1 MVKGYLQRA
10 LCALLFFSG
19 CLWSAP
25 RVISLSPGNTELA
38 FAAGITP
45 VAVSAWSDYPPKAR
59 HIEQVASWQGV
70 NIERILALKPD
81 VVLAWRGG
89 NPQRAIEQLQS
100 LGLKVVWIDARNI
113 DDIVAALRL
122 MGQWSPTP
130 DQARRAA
137 DTLARQWQALRA
149 RYGQRSTPKRVFMQF
164 GETPMFTSGAGSL
177 QNDILAVCGGKNI
190 FADSKVP
197 WPQVSREQVL
207 IRKPELILTTGG
219 PQKIQVISQFWGNQ
233 LSVPVISINDD
244 WFERAGPRIIL
255 AAKQICAA
263 LAQ

>member
-1 MVKGYLQRA
+1 MAKYCLQRA
-10 LCALLFFSG
+10 LCALLLFSS
-19 CLWSAP
+19 CLWAAP

-45 VAVSAWSDYPPKAR
+45 IAVSAWSDYPPEAR
-59 HIEQVASWQGV
+59 QIEQVASWQGV
-70 NIERILALKPD
+70 NVERILALKPD

-89 NPQRAIEQLQS
+89 NPQRAIDQLQS
-100 LGLKVVWIDARNI
+100 LGVHVIWIDAHNI
-113 DDIVAALRL
+113 DQIAAALRQL
-122 MGQWSPTP
+122 GSWSPAP
-130 DQARRAA
+130 EKARQAA
-137 DTLARQWQALRA
+137 DDLLHQWQTLKTEYASVSRP
-149 RYGQRSTPKRVFMQF
+149 TRVFMQF

-190 FADSKVP
+190 FADSNVP

-207 IRKPELILTTGG
+207 MRKPEAILTTGG
-219 PQKIQVISQFWGNQ
+219 QQKIQVISHFWSNQ
-233 LSVPVISINDD
+233 LPVPIISVNDD

>member
-1 MVKGYLQRA
+1 MAKRYLQRV

-19 CLWSAP
+19 CLWSSP

-45 VAVSAWSDYPPKAR
+45 IAVSAWSDYPPQAR
-59 HIEQVASWQGV
+59 NIEQVASWQGV
-70 NIERILALKPD
+70 NIERILALRPD

-89 NPQRAIEQLQS
+89 NPQRAIDQLQS
-100 LGLKVVWIDARNI
+100 LGITVVWIDAHNI
-113 DDIVAALRL
+113 DQIAAALRQ
-122 MGQWSPTP
+122 MAAWSPTP
-130 DQARRAA
+130 EKAQQAA
-137 DTLARQWQALRA
+137 DDLTRQWQALKT
-149 RYGQRSTPKRVFMQF
+149 RYANVAKPKRVFMQF
-164 GETPMFTSGAGSL
+164 GATPMFTSGAGSL

-207 IRKPELILTTGG
+207 MRQPEVIITTGG
-219 PQKIQVISQFWGNQ
+219 PEKTQVISQFWGNQ
-233 LSVPVISINDD
+233 LSVPIISVNDD